1 MNGRALMLG
10 LGAVVLAANILLE
23 RVLMKMGSAGRVF
36 IPGLADFRPLSNRG
50 VSFSLFTQ
58 ATDTGRDSL
67 IAVLCVLIVG
77 VVVMGWQ
84 ARNRLAA
91 AGYGLILGGALGNL
105 VDRAVY
111 GGVYDFLAL
120 HLGSVPL
127 FVCNFS
133 DIAISG
139 GVVLLGIEMLL
150 AKPQST
156 SSRFPP

>member
-1 MNGRALMLG
+1 LIRRALLLG
-10 LGAVVLAANILLE
+10 LGALVLAVNILLE
-23 RVLMKMGSAGRVF
+23 HYLMKMGSAGHRL
-36 IPGLADFRPLSNRG
+36 IPGLADFLPLSNRG

-58 ATDTGRDSL
+58 TTDTGRYFL
-67 IAVLCVLIVG
+67 MAVLCVIIVG
-77 VVVMGWQ
+77 VLVTGWQ

-91 AGYGLILGGALGNL
+91 TAYGLTLGGALGNL

-120 HLGSVPL
+120 HLGSLQL
-127 FVCNFS
+127 FVCNMA

-139 GVVLLGIEMLL
+139 GVVLLAADVLL

-156 SSRFPP
+156 SIPFQP